1 MNRRCR
7 PEHGI
12 WQGLRTLA
20 IGTRVLEEDFYTEWD
35 EGYQEAA
42 ALLDGRDDAIDE
54 QVSAVEADV
63 ELVGVTAIE
72 DKLQEGV
79 PAAIQTLLDAG
90 MKVLL
95 CAACSWTPLIL
106 VLIEWISILNVSSVA
121 CSSFSFTLVMP
132 LLIAVLTAAHSIS
145 DFEMKGRRL
154 LELRCIS
161 DCTWTAERCRDD
173 MVRRCG

>member
-1 MNRRCR
+1 M
-7 PEHGI
+7 
-12 WQGLRTLA
+12 
-20 IGTRVLEEDFYTEWD
+20 EEEFYTEWD

-90 MKVLL
+90 MKVPFVLLHAAQHHGWCSYLL
-95 CAACSWTPLIL
+95 CQCLS
-106 VLIEWISILNVSSVA
+106 NVS
-121 CSSFSFTLVMP
+121 CS
-132 LLIAVLTAAHSIS
+132 
-145 DFEMKGRRL
+145 
-154 LELRCIS
+154 
-161 DCTWTAERCRDD
+161 
-173 MVRRCG
+173 